1 MRCWDAATGPGA
13 GCPRARP
20 RSLGGTGEAEAEA
33 ESGRSSTKR
42 LAPRHREAAAGEL
55 RTTERPRALPG
66 PVPRGG
72 IVLGQGS
79 ETGEKWA
86 TWDQPRWLCP
96 AAAHG
101 SWGAPCPGGVSASEA
116 GPGVPM
122 LQGPP
127 PGQSTSGKGRRP
139 GQLGGQQAGCEAQRE
154 QQRWESSAQGSSGQ
168 GGPVGCS
175 WLVAVLRCSC
185 QQHKNPARPSWC
197 YVGCSLLS
205 LVSQTGPCPP
215 ALPSPGGAAAQ
226 S

>member
-1 MRCWDAATGPGA
+1 MRCWDAAAGPGA

-42 LAPRHREAAAGEL
+42 LAPWHGEAAAGEL

-66 PVPRGG
+66 PIPRGG
-72 IVLGQGS
+72 SVLGQGS
-79 ETGEKWA
+79 KMGRNG
-86 TWDQPRWLCP
+86 QP
-96 AAAHG
+96 G
-101 SWGAPCPGGVSASEA
+101 TNPGGSAPLLLT
-116 GPGVPM
+116 GPGVPPAQEGSQPAKRA
-122 LQGPP
+122 LGSPCCRDP
-127 PGQSTSGKGRRP
+127 RPGQSTSGKGRRP

-168 GGPVGCS
+168 GGPAGCS
-175 WLVAVLRCSC
+175 SLVAVLRCSC

-205 LVSQTGPCPP
+205 LVS
-215 ALPSPGGAAAQ
+215 
-226 S
+226 